1 MALHFSDVPAL
12 ENFRDARARL
22 SRLPSLCAGV
32 FRNVRYCRLAPRL
45 DKKSKVNTVRH
56 RVRLAAPLSLPLRI
70 CRGGSE
76 TRPPVN
82 ATMPQLAVLLV
93 ALCFALSA
101 PPARASD
108 IKLPP
113 EAIQAMD
120 KMYSGDPDGAIA
132 LLRNLEQS
140 QPESPLPVLLE
151 GEARWWKIYC
161 ANLEIKYGMI
171 DAWKRGKKPEDE
183 AFLLLADK
191 VTDLA
196 HVQIAK
202 SETADMHFY
211 AGMGFALK
219 VRLEVLRGENRA
231 VAHYGV
237 AARAE
242 FLRALELD
250 PQMPDAT
257 AGLGLYNYYVDSLS
271 TTVKILRFFMGIP
284 SGSRTEGIRQMQIGI
299 DRGVVTPVEMRFHL
313 ARNLRTFDYQ
323 YQRAIV
329 VAQPLVERYPGNP
342 IFQLLLGNLNAEMG
356 RPVKTAEY
364 FQAALKIASQPA
376 TADCCSACPSCPTCS
391 THVREIAQAFL
402 RSAQ

>member
-1 MALHFSDVPAL
+1 M
-12 ENFRDARARL
+12 N
-22 SRLPSLCAGV
+22 
-32 FRNVRYCRLAPRL
+32 NVRRRI
-45 DKKSKVNTVRH
+45 SRMH
-56 RVRLAAPLSLPLRI
+56 RAIA
-70 CRGGSE
+70 
-76 TRPPVN
+76 
-82 ATMPQLAVLLV
+82 LLV
-93 ALCFALSA
+93 ASFTALLA
-101 PPARASD
+101 AAPARAGE

-113 EAIQAMD
+113 EAVQAMD
-120 KMYSGDPDGAIA
+120 KMYSGDPDAAITI
-132 LLRNLEQS
+132 LRNLEQS
-140 QPESPLPVLLE
+140 QPENPLAFLLE

-191 VTDLA
+191 VVDLA
-196 HVQIAK
+196 HAQIAK
-202 SETADMHFY
+202 SDTADMHFY

-250 PQMPDAT
+250 PQMADAT

-284 SGSRTEGIRQMQIGI
+284 GGSRTEGIREMQIGI
-299 DRGVVTPVEMRFHL
+299 DRGVLTPVEMRFHL

-323 YQRAIV
+323 YERAILA
-329 VAQPLVERYPGNP
+329 AQPLVERYPGNP
-342 IFQLLLGNLNAEMG
+342 VFLLLLGNLNAEMG

-364 FQAALKIASQPA
+364 LQAALNVASQPA
-376 TADCCSACPSCPTCS
+376 AADCCSACPSCPTCS
-391 THVREIAQAFL
+391 TRVREIAKAFL
-402 RSAQ
+402 GSSY

>member
-1 MALHFSDVPAL
+1 VNSVRH
-12 ENFRDARARL
+12 RL
-22 SRLPSLCAGV
+22 SRIFLAFTSLFV
-32 FRNVRYCRLAPRL
+32 
-45 DKKSKVNTVRH
+45 SI
-56 RVRLAAPLSLPLRI
+56 AALLVV
-70 CRGGSE
+70 
-76 TRPPVN
+76 PPVH
-82 ATMPQLAVLLV
+82 AGE
-93 ALCFALSA
+93 
-101 PPARASD
+101 

-113 EAIQAMD
+113 EAVQAMN

-132 LLRNLEQS
+132 MLRNLEQS
-140 QPESPLPVLLE
+140 QPENPLPFLLE

-183 AFLLLADK
+183 PFLLLADK
-191 VTDLA
+191 VIDLA
-196 HVQIAK
+196 HAQITK
-202 SETADMHFY
+202 SDSAEMRFY

-231 VAHYGV
+231 VAHAGV
-237 AARAE
+237 AARSE

-271 TTVKILRFFMGIP
+271 TSVKILRFFMGIP
-284 SGSRTEGIRQMQIGI
+284 GGSRTEGIRQMQFGI

-329 VAQPLVERYPGNP
+329 VAQPLVERYPANP

-356 RPVKTAEY
+356 RPLKTAEY
-364 FQAALKIASQPA
+364 FQTALKISSQPA
-376 TADCCSACPSCPTCS
+376 AADWRPACPSCPTCFARV
-391 THVREIAQAFL
+391 HEIAKAFL
-402 RSAQ
+402 NSPR

>member
-56 RVRLAAPLSLPLRI
+56 RIRRAAPLSLPLRI

-76 TRPPVN
+76 TRPPVH
-82 ATMPQLAVLLV
+82 ATTPQLAVLLV
-93 ALCFALSA
+93 ALCFALFT
-101 PPARASD
+101 PPARAGD

-113 EAIQAMD
+113 EAIQAME

-132 LLRNLEQS
+132 TLRNLEQS
-140 QPESPLPVLLE
+140 QPENPLPVLLE

-171 DAWKRGKKPEDE
+171 DAWKRGKRPEDE

-191 VTDLA
+191 VIDLA
-196 HVQIAK
+196 HARITQ
-202 SETADMHFY
+202 SDTAEMHFY
-211 AGMGFALK
+211 AGMGLALK

-231 VAHYGV
+231 VAHAGV

-250 PQMPDAT
+250 PQMADAT
-257 AGLGLYNYYVDSLS
+257 AGLGLYNYYVDSLPAI
-271 TTVKILRFFMGIP
+271 VKVLRFFMGIP
-284 SGSRTEGIRQMQIGI
+284 AGDREAGIRQMQIGI
-299 DRGVVTPVEMRFHL
+299 DSGVLSKVAMRFYL
-313 ARNLRTFDYQ
+313 AKNLRNFEREYEK
-323 YQRAIV
+323 AIS
-329 VAQPLVERYPGNP
+329 VAEPLATAYPQNP
-342 IFQLLLGNLNAEMG
+342 TFQLLLGNLNEELG
-356 RPVKTAEY
+356 RTEKASEY
-364 FQAALKIASQPA
+364 FHAAVQ
-376 TADCCSACPSCPTCS
+376 
-391 THVREIAQAFL
+391 V
-402 RSAQ
+402 

>member
-1 MALHFSDVPAL
+1 
-12 ENFRDARARL
+12 
-22 SRLPSLCAGV
+22 
-32 FRNVRYCRLAPRL
+32 
-45 DKKSKVNTVRH
+45 VNTVRY
-56 RVRLAAPLSLPLRI
+56 RTSRI
-70 CRGGSE
+70 Y
-76 TRPPVN
+76 V
-82 ATMPQLAVLLV
+82 AV
-93 ALCFALSA
+93 ALCFASFAVLLA
-101 PPARASD
+101 AIPARAGE
-108 IKLPP
+108 ITLPP
-113 EAIQAMD
+113 AAVQAID

-140 QPESPLPVLLE
+140 QPDNPLPFLLE

-191 VTDLA
+191 VIDLA
-196 HVQIAK
+196 HAQISK
-202 SETADMHFY
+202 SDSADMHFY

-231 VAHYGV
+231 VAHGGV

-242 FLRALELD
+242 FLRALQLD

-284 SGSRTEGIRQMQIGI
+284 GGNRTEGIRQMQVGI
-299 DRGVVTPVEMRFHL
+299 DHGVVTPVEMRFHL

-323 YQRAIV
+323 YERAIV
-329 VAQPLVERYPGNP
+329 VGQPLVERYPENP
-342 IFQLLLGNLNAEMG
+342 IFQLLLGNLNTQMG
-356 RPVKTAEY
+356 HPEKAAEY
-364 FQAALKIASQPA
+364 FRAALKIANQPA
-376 TADCCSACPSCPTCS
+376 TADCCSACPTCPTCS
-391 THVREIAQAFL
+391 ARVREIAKAFL
-402 RSAQ
+402 GSPQQ

>member
-1 MALHFSDVPAL
+1 MDLGLDKEGKV
-12 ENFRDARARL
+12 N
-22 SRLPSLCAGV
+22 
-32 FRNVRYCRLAPRL
+32 NVRYRI
-45 DKKSKVNTVRH
+45 S
-56 RVRLAAPLSLPLRI
+56 RI
-70 CRGGSE
+70 C
-76 TRPPVN
+76 P
-82 ATMPQLAVLLV
+82 AA
-93 ALCFALSA
+93 ALCFASFVLLLA
-101 PPARASD
+101 TAPARAGE

-140 QPESPLPVLLE
+140 LPDNPLPFLLE

-161 ANLEIKYGMI
+161 ANLDIKYGMI

-183 AFLLLADK
+183 AFLLLAGK
-191 VTDLA
+191 VIDLA
-196 HVQIAK
+196 HAQIAK
-202 SETADMHFY
+202 SDTADMHFY
-211 AGMGFALK
+211 AGMGLALK

-231 VAHYGV
+231 VAHAGV

-242 FLRALELD
+242 FLRALQLD

-284 SGSRTEGIRQMQIGI
+284 GGSRTEGIRQMQIGI
-299 DRGVVTPVEMRFHL
+299 DHGVVTPVEMRFHL

-323 YQRAIV
+323 YERAIL

-342 IFQLLLGNLNAEMG
+342 IFQLLLGNLNTQMG
-356 RPVKTAEY
+356 HPEKAAEY
-364 FQAALKIASQPA
+364 FQAALKIANQTV
-376 TADCCSACPSCPTCS
+376 TADCCSPCPSCPKCS
-391 THVREIAQAFL
+391 ARVREIAKTFL
-402 RSAQ
+402 GSSHQ

>member
-1 MALHFSDVPAL
+1 VKSVRRRISCIHLVLVPFFASFAALLTPSPAG
-12 ENFRDARARL
+12 
-22 SRLPSLCAGV
+22 AG
-32 FRNVRYCRLAPRL
+32 
-45 DKKSKVNTVRH
+45 
-56 RVRLAAPLSLPLRI
+56 
-70 CRGGSE
+70 E
-76 TRPPVN
+76 
-82 ATMPQLAVLLV
+82 
-93 ALCFALSA
+93 
-101 PPARASD
+101 

-113 EAIQAMD
+113 QAVQAMD
-120 KMYSGDPDGAIA
+120 KMYSGDPDAAIA
-132 LLRNLEQS
+132 ILRNIEQT
-140 QPESPLPVLLE
+140 QPENPLPVLLE

-161 ANLEIKYGMI
+161 ANLEVRYGMI

-191 VTDLA
+191 VIDLA
-196 HVQIAK
+196 RAQISNSDSA
-202 SETADMHFY
+202 EMHFY

-231 VAHYGV
+231 VARAGV

-271 TTVKILRFFMGIP
+271 TSVKILRFFMGIP
-284 SGSRTEGIRQMQIGI
+284 GGSRSEGIRQMQIGI

-313 ARNLRTFDYQ
+313 ARNLRSFDYQ
-323 YQRAIV
+323 YERALV
-329 VAQPLVERYPGNP
+329 VAQPLVERYPDNP
-342 IFQLLLGNLNAEMG
+342 VFQLLLGNLNAEMG
-356 RPVKTAEY
+356 RPVKTAQN
-364 FQAALKIASQPA
+364 FQAALQIASQPA

-391 THVREIAQAFL
+391 TRVREIAKVFL

>member
-1 MALHFSDVPAL
+1 M
-12 ENFRDARARL
+12 
-22 SRLPSLCAGV
+22 
-32 FRNVRYCRLAPRL
+32 APRL

-56 RVRLAAPLSLPLRI
+56 RISRFSI
-70 CRGGSE
+70 
-76 TRPPVN
+76 T
-82 ATMPQLAVLLV
+82 V
-93 ALCFALSA
+93 ALCLVSLAAA
-101 PPARASD
+101 PGHAGE

-120 KMYSGDPDGAIA
+120 KMYSGDPDGAII
-132 LLRNLEQS
+132 LLRNLEQAR
-140 QPESPLPVLLE
+140 PENPLPVLLE

-161 ANLEIKYGMI
+161 SSLEIKYGMI
-171 DAWKRGKKPEDE
+171 DAWKRGKKPEDD

-191 VTDLA
+191 VVDLA
-196 HVQIAK
+196 HAQIAK
-202 SETADMHFY
+202 SDTADMHFY

-284 SGSRTEGIRQMQIGI
+284 GGSRTEGIRQMQIGI
-299 DRGVVTPVEMRFHL
+299 DHGVVTPVEMRFHL

-323 YQRAIV
+323 YERAIE
-329 VAQPLVERYPGNP
+329 VAQPLVERSPGNP
-342 IFQLLLGNLNAEMG
+342 NFQLLLGNLNTELG
-356 RPVKTAEY
+356 RPAKAAKH
-364 FQAALKIASQPA
+364 FQAALKIADQPA
-376 TADCCSACPSCPTCS
+376 IADCCSTCPSCPTCS
-391 THVREIAQAFL
+391 ARIREIAKTFL
-402 RSAQ
+402 GSPH

>member
-1 MALHFSDVPAL
+1 MRRFLGTAAYFAALVA
-12 ENFRDARARL
+12 
-22 SRLPSLCAGV
+22 
-32 FRNVRYCRLAPRL
+32 
-45 DKKSKVNTVRH
+45 
-56 RVRLAAPLSLPLRI
+56 
-70 CRGGSE
+70 
-76 TRPPVN
+76 
-82 ATMPQLAVLLV
+82 LLV
-93 ALCFALSA
+93 ALLAAA
-101 PPARASD
+101 PTRANE

-113 EAIQAMD
+113 EAVQAMD
-120 KMYSGDPDGAIA
+120 KMYSGDPDAAIA
-132 LLRNLEQS
+132 ILRNLEQS
-140 QPESPLPVLLE
+140 QPENPLALLLE

-161 ANLEIKYGMI
+161 ADLELKYGMI

-191 VTDLA
+191 VVDLA
-196 HVQIAK
+196 HAQIAK
-202 SETADMHFY
+202 SDTADMHFY

-250 PQMPDAT
+250 PQMADAT

-284 SGSRTEGIRQMQIGI
+284 GGNRTEGIRQMQIGI

-323 YQRAIV
+323 YERAIL
-329 VAQPLVERYPGNP
+329 VAQPLVERYPENP
-342 IFQLLLGNLNAEMG
+342 VFLLLLGNLNAEMG

-364 FQAALKIASQPA
+364 LQAALNVASQHA
-376 TADCCSACPSCPTCS
+376 AADCCSACPSCPTCS
-391 THVREIAQAFL
+391 TRVREIAKAFL
-402 RSAQ
+402 GSSY

>member
-1 MALHFSDVPAL
+1 MRRFL
-12 ENFRDARARL
+12 
-22 SRLPSLCAGV
+22 G
-32 FRNVRYCRLAPRL
+32 
-45 DKKSKVNTVRH
+45 T
-56 RVRLAAPLSLPLRI
+56 AAYF
-70 CRGGSE
+70 
-76 TRPPVN
+76 
-82 ATMPQLAVLLV
+82 ATLVALLV
-93 ALCFALSA
+93 ALLAAA
-101 PPARASD
+101 PTRANE

-113 EAIQAMD
+113 EAVQAMD
-120 KMYSGDPDGAIA
+120 KMYSGDPDAAIA
-132 LLRNLEQS
+132 ILRYLEQS
-140 QPESPLPVLLE
+140 QPENPLALLLE

-161 ANLEIKYGMI
+161 ADLELKYGMI

-191 VTDLA
+191 VVDLA
-196 HVQIAK
+196 HAQIAK
-202 SETADMHFY
+202 SDTADMHFY

-250 PQMPDAT
+250 PQMADAT

-284 SGSRTEGIRQMQIGI
+284 GGNRTEGIRQMQIGI

-323 YQRAIV
+323 YERAIL
-329 VAQPLVERYPGNP
+329 VAQPLVERYPENP
-342 IFQLLLGNLNAEMG
+342 VFLLLLGNLNAEMG

-364 FQAALKIASQPA
+364 LQAALNVASQHA
-376 TADCCSACPSCPTCS
+376 AADCCSACPSCPTCS
-391 THVREIAQAFL
+391 TRVREIAKAFL
-402 RSAQ
+402 GSSY

>member
-1 MALHFSDVPAL
+1 M
-12 ENFRDARARL
+12 
-22 SRLPSLCAGV
+22 
-32 FRNVRYCRLAPRL
+32 APRL

-56 RVRLAAPLSLPLRI
+56 RISRFSI
-70 CRGGSE
+70 
-76 TRPPVN
+76 T
-82 ATMPQLAVLLV
+82 V
-93 ALCFALSA
+93 ALCLVSLAAA
-101 PPARASD
+101 PGHAGE

-120 KMYSGDPDGAIA
+120 KMYSGDPDGAII

-140 QPESPLPVLLE
+140 QPENPLPVLLE

-161 ANLEIKYGMI
+161 SSLEIKYGMI
-171 DAWKRGKKPEDE
+171 DAWKRGKKPEDD

-191 VTDLA
+191 VVDLA
-196 HVQIAK
+196 HARIAK
-202 SETADMHFY
+202 SDTADMHFY

-284 SGSRTEGIRQMQIGI
+284 GGSRTEGIRQMQIGI
-299 DRGVVTPVEMRFHL
+299 DHGVVTPVEMRFHL

-323 YQRAIV
+323 YERAIE

-342 IFQLLLGNLNAEMG
+342 NFQLLLGNLNTELG
-356 RPVKTAEY
+356 RPAKAAKH
-364 FQAALKIASQPA
+364 FQAALKIADQPA
-376 TADCCSACPSCPTCS
+376 IADCCSTCPSCPTCS
-391 THVREIAQAFL
+391 ARIREIAKTFL
-402 RSAQ
+402 GSPH